1 MKQTVIDILIYLF
14 EHYFDDELVIDADR
28 DRLQSELRS
37 AGFDAVQVSRAFE
50 WLQGL
55 ATQEEDITYGSV
67 DGSSPNRVLTAE
79 ERLKLDLE
87 CQGFLIYLEQVGVL
101 DPKSRELVI
110 ERVMALRSEEI
121 DIEQLKW
128 IILMV
133 LFNLPGRE
141 ESFLWMEDLVLDE
154 VTDTLH

>member
-1 MKQTVIDILIYLF
+1 MKQNVIDILIYLF
-14 EHYFDDELVIDADR
+14 EHYFDDELVIDSDR

-55 ATQEEDITYGSV
+55 ATQEEDITFGDV
-67 DGSSPNRVLTAE
+67 DGSGSNRILTTD
-79 ERLKLDLE
+79 ERLKLDVE
-87 CQGFLIYLEQVGVL
+87 CQGFLVYLEQVGVL
-101 DPKSRELVI
+101 DPRSRELVI

-154 VTDTLH
+154 ATDILH

>member
-1 MKQTVIDILIYLF
+1 MKQNVIDILIYLF
-14 EHYFDDELVIDADR
+14 EHYFDDELVIDSDR

-55 ATQEEDITYGSV
+55 ATQEEDITYGDV
-67 DGSSPNRVLTAE
+67 DGSGSNRILTTD
-79 ERLKLDLE
+79 ERLKLDVE
-87 CQGFLIYLEQVGVL
+87 CQGFLVYLEQVGVL
-101 DPKSRELVI
+101 DPRSRELVI
-110 ERVMALRSEEI
+110 ERVMALSSEEI

-154 VTDTLH
+154 ATDVLH

>member
-37 AGFDAVQVSRAFE
+37 AGFDSGQVSRAFD

-55 ATQEEDITYGSV
+55 ASQEDAITYGEMEKT
-67 DGSSPNRVLTAE
+67 GSIRVFTADE
-79 ERLKLDLE
+79 CVRLDAE
-87 CQGFLIYLEQVGVL
+87 CRGFLLYLEQAEVL
-101 DPKSRELVI
+101 EPRSRELVI
-110 ERVMALRSEEI
+110 DRVMALKPEEI
-121 DIEQLKW
+121 DLEQLKW

-133 LFNLPGRE
+133 LFNLPGHE
-141 ESFLWMEDLVLDE
+141 DSFIWMEGLVLDE
-154 VTDTLH
+154 ATDTLH

>member
-79 ERLKLDLE
+79 ERLKIDLE

>member
-14 EHYFDDELVIDADR
+14 EHYFDDEMVIDSDR

-55 ATQEEDITYGSV
+55 ATQEEDITYGDV
-67 DGSSPNRVLTAE
+67 DGSGSNRILTTD
-79 ERLKLDLE
+79 ERLKLDVE
-87 CQGFLIYLEQVGVL
+87 CQGFLVYLEQVDVL
-101 DPKSRELVI
+101 DPRSRELVI

-154 VTDTLH
+154 ATDVLH